1 MEKKEEE
8 VKEEEADL
16 LETEEAEKVSHI
28 QTEKK
33 IYVGVYFV
41 DLSCNPVKRA

>member
-1 MEKKEEE
+1 MEKKEEVE
-8 VKEEEADL
+8 EEEADL

-33 IYVGVYFV
+33 NMLACI
-41 DLSCNPVKRA
+41 L